1 MQMAVEVVA
10 FCRMSIMEIT
20 SCVLLLMVMGG
31 HQTPGQVDADKGE
44 KM

>member
-1 MQMAVEVVA
+1 MQRAVEVVA

-31 HQTPGQVDADKGE
+31 YETPGQADAERGE